1 MSKRLSQV
9 NANASRVRV
18 NDDNSDSGDDKS
30 ALSANSG
37 SGEETNKLLRYDEE
51 RLQFNLNGR
60 LMLLMQ
66 EMKSCE
72 LDLSEISLKEM
83 HFIILGTLLMEHRS
97 SYVVKVTYLNLNH
110 LICVHLVFW
119 LCCHLLP

>member
-18 NDDNSDSGDDKS
+18 NDDNSDSGDDNS

-37 SGEETNKLLRYDEE
+37 TNKLLRYDEE

-83 HFIILGTLLMEHRS
+83 HFIILGTLFMEHRP
-97 SYVVKVTYLNLNH
+97 SYDVK
-110 LICVHLVFW
+110 
-119 LCCHLLP
+119 

>member
-18 NDDNSDSGDDKS
+18 NDDNSDSGDDNS

-97 SYVVKVTYLNLNH
+97 SYDVK
-110 LICVHLVFW
+110 
-119 LCCHLLP
+119 

>member
-37 SGEETNKLLRYDEE
+37 TNKLLRYDEE
-51 RLQFNLNGR
+51 RLQFNLN
-60 LMLLMQ
+60 
-66 EMKSCE
+66 
-72 LDLSEISLKEM
+72 
-83 HFIILGTLLMEHRS
+83 
-97 SYVVKVTYLNLNH
+97 
-110 LICVHLVFW
+110 
-119 LCCHLLP
+119 